1 MYWAIQEVLV
11 ENNTSGVSPW
21 DMIIR
26 ADEYLYNLIDVTQPT
41 YLLETSEGGYD
52 SLNAVSDA
60 IYRKL
65 AMEPSSQPA
74 RYNCSTGF
82 FANNEII
89 NTCLSLLGDPKYEP
103 TPWNEG
109 LHECVS
115 DLPGVADR
123 CLVGDCRVANASIQC
138 FGGCTEASPFLD
150 TSVMQTYQDEIWH
163 FQYVFTIFPE
173 NFLSSGSFNFTA
185 LDYTENDKAYC
196 GTVTINIWLQQDGK
210 YNCNIVLSSYIYNF
224 AGIKLRYD
232 GKSIKTLNN
241 SEDPNNTNQDPNN
254 KGGNGDGDTG
264 DDPVTVP
271 VLPDS
276 DMTEAGSIRIYAP
289 TKAEIASLFNYL
301 HSANI
306 GDSIYKL
313 WQNPIQGIVSLHY
326 LPYPLTLKSNTK
338 VSIDFVGLPT
348 GVTAYAA
355 NQFQSINFGYCKV
368 GNVKNNYLDYSPY
381 TKIQIFLPGIG
392 IRDINTDDVMNR
404 YIRVKYNCDN
414 VTGQFVAFILVGDT
428 STEAEMGVKYTFSGC
443 VAAPFPIS
451 QNNWGNTYIAA
462 ATLAAGALAGGV
474 ATAGG
479 YSAAMAGE
487 GAAAGVAGTQ
497 GVGHAMVANAGGSAA
512 VAGAHINI
520 GTAALQLAKPS
531 ITRAGT
537 VSGTTSLFGVREPF
551 LIIERPNQQDFRDFN
566 KVKGYP
572 CGKTF
577 VLGDARLKGY
587 TQVESVHLTGIPATV
602 AEINEIET
610 LLKGGVIL

>member
-26 ADEYLYNLIDVTQPT
+26 ADSYLYNLIDVTQPT
-41 YLLETSEGGYD
+41 YLLEDSETGYD
-52 SLNAVSDA
+52 SLNAVGDA
-60 IYRKL
+60 IFRKL
-65 AMEPSSQPA
+65 AMEPTSQPA
-74 RYNCSTGF
+74 RYNCSTAF

-89 NTCLSLLGDPKYEP
+89 NVCLSLMGEPRYEP
-103 TPWNEG
+103 TPWNAG

-115 DLPGVADR
+115 DLPGVTDR
-123 CLVGDCRVANASIQC
+123 CLVGDCRVSNATVQC

-150 TSVMQTYQDEIWH
+150 TSAMQTYEDEVWH
-163 FQYVFTIFPE
+163 FQYVFTIFPSD
-173 NFLSSGSFNFTA
+173 FLSSGNFNFAA

-196 GTVTINIWLQQDGK
+196 GTVTINIWLQQNGM

-232 GKSIKTLNN
+232 GKEIKTLNN
-241 SEDPNNTNQDPNN
+241 SDDPNHNNQDPNN

-326 LPYPLTLKSNTK
+326 LPYPLTLKSDTK

-404 YIRVKYNCDN
+404 YVRVKYNCDN

-428 STEAEMGVKYTFSGC
+428 YTESEMGVKYTFSGC

-474 ATAGG
+474 AAAGG
-479 YSAAMAGE
+479 A
-487 GAAAGVAGTQ
+487 GAAAAG
-497 GVGHAMVANAGGSAA
+497 AGAGAGAAEAGAASAA
-512 VAGAHINI
+512 GSEVTAASVGGNITNI
-520 GTAALQLAKPS
+520 GTGALQLAKPS

-551 LIIERPNQQDFRDFN
+551 LIIERPDQQDFTDFN

-572 CGKTF
+572 CGKTYT
-577 VLGDARLKGY
+577 LGDARLTGY

-602 AEINEIET
+602 AEINEIEA

>member
-1 MYWAIQEVLV
+1 MYWAIQEVYV

-26 ADEYLYNLIDVTQPT
+26 ADSYLYTQVDVTQPT

-52 SLNAVSDA
+52 TLEMVSDA
-60 IYRKL
+60 IFRKL
-65 AMEPSSQPA
+65 GMEPTSQPA
-74 RYNCSTGF
+74 RYNCSTGYF
-82 FANNEII
+82 SNHVTIDECLEI
-89 NTCLSLLGDPKYEP
+89 LGDPKFEP

-115 DLPGVADR
+115 DLPGVGDR
-123 CLVGDCRVANASIQC
+123 CLVGDCRVANVNVQC
-138 FGGCTEASPFLD
+138 FGGCNEVSPFLD
-150 TSVMQTYQDEIWH
+150 SAIMQDYQDEVWH
-163 FQYVFTIFPE
+163 FQYVFTVFD
-173 NFLSSGSFNFTA
+173 NDFLSSGSFNFSA
-185 LDYTENDKAYC
+185 LDYTEDDKAYV
-196 GTVTINIWLQQDGK
+196 GMVTVNIWLQQDGK
-210 YNCNIVLSSYIYNF
+210 FNCNIVLSSFIYNF

-232 GKSIKTLNN
+232 GKSVNVRN
-241 SEDPNNTNQDPNN
+241 SEDPNNTDQDPNN

-264 DDPVTVP
+264 DDPVQVP

-276 DMTEAGSIRIYAP
+276 DMTAAGSIRIYAP
-289 TKAEIASLFNYL
+289 TTAEIASLFNYL

-326 LPYPLTLKSNTK
+326 LPYPLTLKGNSK
-338 VSIDFVGLPT
+338 VSVDFVGLPT

-392 IRDINTDDVMNR
+392 IRDINTDDVMNK

-428 STEAEMGVKYTFSGC
+428 STESDMGVKYTYSGC

-474 ATAGG
+474 AAVGGAG
-479 YSAAMAGE
+479 AAGAAGS
-487 GAAAGVAGTQ
+487 GAAAGAAEAG
-497 GVGHAMVANAGGSAA
+497 ASAA
-512 VAGAHINI
+512 GSEVTAAGVSSSITNI
-520 GTAALQLAKPS
+520 GTGALQLAKPS

-577 VLGDARLKGY
+577 LLGDARLKGY
-587 TQVESVHLTGIPATV
+587 TQVESVHLSGIPATV
-602 AEINEIET
+602 GEINEIET
-610 LLKGGVIL
+610 LLKGGVML

>member
-1 MYWAIQEVLV
+1 MYWAIQEVYV

-26 ADEYLYNLIDVTQPT
+26 ADSYLYTQLDLTQPI
-41 YLLETSEGGYD
+41 YLLEASEDGYD
-52 SLNAVSDA
+52 TLEMVSDA
-60 IYRKL
+60 IFRKL
-65 AMEPSSQPA
+65 GMEPTSQPA
-74 RYNCSTGF
+74 RYNCSTGYF
-82 FANNEII
+82 SNHVTIDECLEI
-89 NTCLSLLGDPKYEP
+89 LGDPKFEP

-115 DLPGVADR
+115 DLPGAPDR
-123 CLVGDCRVANASIQC
+123 CLVGDCRVANANVQC
-138 FGGCTEASPFLD
+138 FGGCNEASPFID
-150 TSVMQTYQDEIWH
+150 AAIMQDYQDEVWH
-163 FQYVFTIFPE
+163 FQYSFTVFDDD
-173 NFLSSGSFNFTA
+173 FLSSGSFNFSA
-185 LDYTENDKAYC
+185 LDYTEDDKAYV
-196 GTVTINIWLQQDGK
+196 GLVTVNIWLQQDGK
-210 YNCNIVLSSYIYNF
+210 FNCNIVLTSFIYNF
-224 AGIKLRYD
+224 AGIKVRYD
-232 GKSIKTLNN
+232 GKSIDVKN

-381 TKIQIFLPGIG
+381 TKIQIYLPGIG
-392 IRDINTDDVMNR
+392 IRDLNTDDVMNK

-414 VTGQFVAFILVGDT
+414 VTGQFVAFVLVGNT
-428 STEAEMGVKYTFSGC
+428 YTESEMSVKYTFSGC

-474 ATAGG
+474 AAAGG
-479 YSAAMAGE
+479 A
-487 GAAAGVAGTQ
+487 GAAA
-497 GVGHAMVANAGGSAA
+497 
-512 VAGAHINI
+512 AGAGAGAGAAEAGAATAAGSEATAASVGGNITNI

-551 LIIERPNQQDFRDFN
+551 LIIERPNQQDFNDFN
-566 KVKGYP
+566 KIKGYP

-577 VLGDARLKGY
+577 VLGDVSGY
-587 TQVESVHLTGIPATV
+587 NQIESIHLTGIQAMV
-602 AEINEIET
+602 EEINEIET

>member
-1 MYWAIQEVLV
+1 MYWAIQEVYV

-26 ADEYLYNLIDVTQPT
+26 ADSYLYTQVDVTQPT

-52 SLNAVSDA
+52 TLEMVSDA
-60 IYRKL
+60 IFRKL
-65 AMEPSSQPA
+65 GMEPTSQPA
-74 RYNCSTGF
+74 RYNCSTGYF
-82 FANNEII
+82 SNHVTIDECLEI
-89 NTCLSLLGDPKYEP
+89 LGDPKFEP

-115 DLPGVADR
+115 DLPGVGDR
-123 CLVGDCRVANASIQC
+123 CLVGDCRVANVNVQC
-138 FGGCTEASPFLD
+138 FGGCNEVSPFLD
-150 TSVMQTYQDEIWH
+150 SAIMQDYQDEVWH
-163 FQYVFTIFPE
+163 FQYVFTVFD
-173 NFLSSGSFNFTA
+173 NDFLSSGSFNFSA
-185 LDYTENDKAYC
+185 LDYTEDDKAYV
-196 GTVTINIWLQQDGK
+196 GMVTVNIWLQQDGK
-210 YNCNIVLSSYIYNF
+210 FNCNIVLSSFIYNF

-232 GKSIKTLNN
+232 GKSVNVRN
-241 SEDPNNTNQDPNN
+241 SEDPNNTDQDPNN

-264 DDPVTVP
+264 DDPVQVP

-276 DMTEAGSIRIYAP
+276 DMTAAGSIRIYAP
-289 TKAEIASLFNYL
+289 TTAEIASLFNYL

-326 LPYPLTLKSNTK
+326 LPYPLTLKGNSK
-338 VSIDFVGLPT
+338 VSVDFVGLPT

-381 TKIQIFLPGIG
+381 TKIQIFLPGVG
-392 IRDINTDDVMNR
+392 IRDINTDDVMNK

-428 STEAEMGVKYTFSGC
+428 NTESDMGVKYTYSGC

-474 ATAGG
+474 AAVGGAG
-479 YSAAMAGE
+479 AAGAAGS
-487 GAAAGVAGTQ
+487 GAAAG
-497 GVGHAMVANAGGSAA
+497 AA
-512 VAGAHINI
+512 EAGAAAAGSEVTAAGVSSSITNI
-520 GTAALQLAKPS
+520 GTGALQLAKPS

-577 VLGDARLKGY
+577 LLGDARLKGY
-587 TQVESVHLTGIPATV
+587 TQVESVHLSGIPATV
-602 AEINEIET
+602 GEINEIET
-610 LLKGGVIL
+610 LLKGGVML

>member
-1 MYWAIQEVLV
+1 MYWAIQEVYV

-26 ADEYLYNLIDVTQPT
+26 ASSYLYTQLDVTQPI
-41 YLLETSEGGYD
+41 YLLEASEDGYD
-52 SLNAVSDA
+52 TLEMVSDA
-60 IYRKL
+60 IFRKL
-65 AMEPSSQPA
+65 GMEPTSQPA
-74 RYNCSTGF
+74 RYNCSTGYF
-82 FANNEII
+82 SNHVTIDECLEI
-89 NTCLSLLGDPKYEP
+89 LGDPKFEP

-115 DLPGVADR
+115 DLPGSPDR
-123 CLVGDCRVANASIQC
+123 CLVGDCRVSNVNVQC
-138 FGGCTEASPFLD
+138 FGGCNEASPFID
-150 TSVMQTYQDEIWH
+150 AAIMQDYQDEVWH
-163 FQYVFTIFPE
+163 FQYSFTVFDDD
-173 NFLSSGSFNFTA
+173 FLSSGSFNFSA
-185 LDYTENDKAYC
+185 LDYTEDDKAYV
-196 GTVTINIWLQQDGK
+196 GLVTVNIWLQQDGK
-210 YNCNIVLSSYIYNF
+210 FNCNIVLSSFIYNF
-224 AGIKLRYD
+224 AGIKVRYD
-232 GKSIKTLNN
+232 GKSVDVKN

-355 NQFQSINFGYCKV
+355 NQFQSINFGYVKV

-381 TKIQIFLPGIG
+381 TKIQIYLPGIG
-392 IRDINTDDVMNR
+392 IRDINTDDVMNK

-414 VTGQFVAFILVGDT
+414 VTGQFVAFVLVGNT
-428 STEAEMGVKYTFSGC
+428 YTESDMSVKYTFSGC

-474 ATAGG
+474 AAAGG
-479 YSAAMAGE
+479 A
-487 GAAAGVAGTQ
+487 GAAAAG
-497 GVGHAMVANAGGSAA
+497 AGAGAGAAEAGAASAA
-512 VAGAHINI
+512 GSEVTAASVGGNITNI

-551 LIIERPNQQDFRDFN
+551 LIIERPNQQDFNDFN
-566 KVKGYP
+566 KIKGYP

-577 VLGDARLKGY
+577 VLGDISGY
-587 TQVESVHLTGIPATV
+587 NQIESIHLTGIQAMV
-602 AEINEIET
+602 EEINEIEA

>member
-1 MYWAIQEVLV
+1 MYWAIQEVYV

-26 ADEYLYNLIDVTQPT
+26 ADTYLYSQLDITQPI

-52 SLNAVSDA
+52 TLEMVSDA
-60 IYRKL
+60 IFRKL
-65 AMEPSSQPA
+65 GMEPTSQPA
-74 RYNCSTGF
+74 RYNCSTGYF
-82 FANNEII
+82 SNHVTIDECLEI
-89 NTCLSLLGDPKYEP
+89 LGDPKFEP
-103 TPWNEG
+103 TPWNAG
-109 LHECVS
+109 MHECVS
-115 DLPGVADR
+115 DLPGASNR
-123 CLVGDCRVANASIQC
+123 CLVGDCSVENANVQC
-138 FGGCTEASPFLD
+138 FGACNTASPFLD
-150 TSVMQTYQDEIWH
+150 AAIMLDYQDEVWH
-163 FQYVFTIFPE
+163 FQYLFTVFD
-173 NFLSSGSFNFTA
+173 NDFLSSGSFNFSA
-185 LDYTENDKAYC
+185 LDYTEDDKAYV
-196 GTVTINIWLQQDGK
+196 GLVTVNIWLQQDGK
-210 YNCNIVLSSYIYNF
+210 FNCNIVLSSFIYNF
-224 AGIKLRYD
+224 AAIKVRYD
-232 GKSIKTLNN
+232 GKSVNVRN
-241 SEDPNNTNQDPNN
+241 SEDPNNTDQDPNN

-264 DDPVTVP
+264 DEPVQVP
-271 VLPDS
+271 VLPDA

-289 TKAEIASLFNYL
+289 TKAQVAALFNYL

-326 LPYPLTLKSNTK
+326 LPYPLTVKGDTR
-338 VSIDFVGLPT
+338 VSVDFVGLPT

-428 STEAEMGVKYTFSGC
+428 KTESDMGVKYTFSGC

-474 ATAGG
+474 AAVGGAG
-479 YSAAMAGE
+479 AAGAAGS
-487 GAAAGVAGTQ
+487 GAAAG
-497 GVGHAMVANAGGSAA
+497 AA
-512 VAGAHINI
+512 EAGAAAAGSEVTAAGVSSSITNI

-577 VLGDARLKGY
+577 VLGDSRLKGY
-587 TQVESVHLTGIPATV
+587 TQIESVHLSGIPATV
-602 AEINEIET
+602 SEINEIET
-610 LLKGGVIL
+610 LLKGGVML